1 MITPTLILIQLN
13 SHFSSDAK
21 GKIYKYYIYM
31 SFYSRICPYLC
42 GMITAYILHTHEEA
56 ITKFSK
62 QLKASLWLSS
72 ISIIFALII
81 GTFPFHSSDNVPSKL
96 VNSVF
101 IAASHLGWSASVAW
115 IIFACHS
122 GSGGPVNGFLSLQM
136 WKPLSRIGLSVYLT
150 HVLSMIAVFGTQKQP
165 GYYNEFLTTHMFFGD
180 LAFAYGIAVLAFLT
194 FEASF
199 VSIENSIKK
208 MNEKSHKS
216 QKVDQRKARNLVKDE
231 FVVG

>member
-1 MITPTLILIQLN
+1 
-13 SHFSSDAK
+13 
-21 GKIYKYYIYM
+21 M

-42 GMITAYILHTHEEA
+42 GMMTAYVLHSNGEA
-56 ITKFSK
+56 ISRIPK
-62 QLKASLWLSS
+62 QLKASLWVSS

-115 IIFACHS
+115 IVFACHS
-122 GSGGPVNGFLSLQM
+122 GSGGAVNRFLSLQM
-136 WKPLSRIGLSVYLT
+136 WKPLSRIGLSVYIT

-165 GYYNEFLTTHMFFGD
+165 GYYNEFLTTHLFFGD

-199 VSIENSIKK
+199 VSIEKSFK
-208 MNEKSHKS
+208 MMNQKG
-216 QKVDQRKARNLVKDE
+216 QKVDHNSSKNDTKDKNE
-231 FVVG
+231 FTVERL